1 MREATAPQQFT
12 PLELKTLLDH
22 MHATPEKGRSD
33 AAQWVAER
41 GGSFLPLELET
52 RPTVDTAAAGWY
64 LRKAQQTLRI
74 WACKENGPIRPIRVG
89 AHLHW
94 KTADIRKLL
103 GVA

>member
-1 MREATAPQQFT
+1 MQAASISIQPMREATAPQRFT
-12 PLELKTLLDH
+12 
-22 MHATPEKGRSD
+22 
-33 AAQWVAER
+33 
-41 GGSFLPLELET
+41 PLELET
-52 RPTVDTAAAGWY
+52 RPTTDTAAAAHY
-64 LRKAQQTLRI
+64 LRKAPQTLRI